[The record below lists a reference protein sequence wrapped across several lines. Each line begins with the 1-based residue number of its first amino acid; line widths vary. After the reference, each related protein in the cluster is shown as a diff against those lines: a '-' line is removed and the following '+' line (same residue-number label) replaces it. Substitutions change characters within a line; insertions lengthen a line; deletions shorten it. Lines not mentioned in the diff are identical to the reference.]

1 MSTYTLVYIHVN
13 ECGYF
18 MYTKYNYIYM
28 STIEILY
35 SYMRVNANFPK

>member
-18 MYTKYNYIYM
+18 MYPKYNYIYM
-28 STIEILY
+28 SVIQIFRDKDLY
-35 SYMRVNANFPK
+35 QCGKN